1 MLKRIHWFKKK
12 TNKFNKKKEKNY
24 PYTKSILSSLFPVL
38 YTNNFT
44 SNACF
49 CIGDAIN
56 PGQRFKTRLPL
67 SSDLKTVYVPEAS
80 RRSVSVVDRPGYP
93 PFPLADCFW
102 QQIIDL
108 FIFSFCPR
116 SPISSSPLPPFF
128 SKPSETWRGVSTS
141 RGKVCRPGGKDAGR
155 RSARDTRA
163 EQLSDIHG
171 WQIARSTGHVLMKLY
186 RAVCSRVGW
195 KMKNETT
202 PSCPMNSRVLWI
214 DEAGGGESERLL
226 RSGRFQLYNWSLE
239 IDIAVVSLQLI
250 HLRIDFSTNNID
262 RKWNFLWETKKGIN
276 RMKSLDSL

>member
-1 MLKRIHWFKKK
+1 MLKRIHRFKKK

-80 RRSVSVVDRPGYP
+80 RRSVSVVDRPGHP

-116 SPISSSPLPPFF
+116 SPISSSPVPPPFF
-128 SKPSETWRGVSTS
+128 PNHRKRGV
-141 RGKVCRPGGKDAGR
+141 AYR
-155 RSARDTRA
+155 RREERSVGRA
-163 EQLSDIHG
+163 ERTPDVVPREIRGRNNYRISTVDKLHG
-171 WQIARSTGHVLMKLY
+171 QPAT
-186 RAVCSRVGW
+186 
-195 KMKNETT
+195 
-202 PSCPMNSRVLWI
+202 
-214 DEAGGGESERLL
+214 
-226 RSGRFQLYNWSLE
+226 F
-239 IDIAVVSLQLI
+239 
-250 HLRIDFSTNNID
+250 
-262 RKWNFLWETKKGIN
+262 
-276 RMKSLDSL
+276 